1 MINYFLNISIFNYFL
16 VLVLN
21 LLLFY
26 VINFILVKKNILI
39 DLKKTSSHK
48 QLINTDL
55 VPVSGGLILLI
66 NCIIF
71 NIFDNLL
78 NQVLVLSLF
87 LIGLFADF
95 QKLESPI
102 KRLMMQTI
110 LVVVLV
116 KINQVFVRSIGIPFV
131 DIYLNQELIS
141 ILFTT
146 FCLLILIN
154 GSNFID
160 GANLQCSGYYFV
172 VLTILIYIK
181 SNILSNHDFEII
193 KVLYLYLFIFIL
205 FNFFNKSYLGDG
217 GSYLLSFIVGFIA
230 IKLQAI
236 TYISPYFIVLV
247 LWYPAF
253 ENFFSILRKTR
264 STNTKADQPDLLHFH
279 HLLFK
284 FLNNKLILSKNIS
297 SCLPSIIIN
306 LFNGVIFYIGSYFL
320 YSSIKL
326 IVLIMIC
333 VTVYVSLYFL
343 LLRTVKLEINNI

>member
-116 KINQVFVRSIGIPFV
+116 KINQVFV
-131 DIYLNQELIS
+131 
-141 ILFTT
+141 FT
-146 FCLLILIN
+146 
-154 GSNFID
+154 
-160 GANLQCSGYYFV
+160 
-172 VLTILIYIK
+172 
-181 SNILSNHDFEII
+181 
-193 KVLYLYLFIFIL
+193 
-205 FNFFNKSYLGDG
+205 
-217 GSYLLSFIVGFIA
+217 
-230 IKLQAI
+230 
-236 TYISPYFIVLV
+236 
-247 LWYPAF
+247 
-253 ENFFSILRKTR
+253 
-264 STNTKADQPDLLHFH
+264 
-279 HLLFK
+279 
-284 FLNNKLILSKNIS
+284 FLNKLKD
-297 SCLPSIIIN
+297 
-306 LFNGVIFYIGSYFL
+306 
-320 YSSIKL
+320 IK
-326 IVLIMIC
+326 
-333 VTVYVSLYFL
+333 
-343 LLRTVKLEINNI
+343 R

>member
-116 KINQVFVRSIGIPFV
+116 KINQVFVRSI
-131 DIYLNQELIS
+131 
-141 ILFTT
+141 
-146 FCLLILIN
+146 
-154 GSNFID
+154 
-160 GANLQCSGYYFV
+160 V
-172 VLTILIYIK
+172 V
-181 SNILSNHDFEII
+181 
-193 KVLYLYLFIFIL
+193 
-205 FNFFNKSYLGDG
+205 
-217 GSYLLSFIVGFIA
+217 
-230 IKLQAI
+230 
-236 TYISPYFIVLV
+236 
-247 LWYPAF
+247 
-253 ENFFSILRKTR
+253 
-264 STNTKADQPDLLHFH
+264 
-279 HLLFK
+279 
-284 FLNNKLILSKNIS
+284 
-297 SCLPSIIIN
+297 
-306 LFNGVIFYIGSYFL
+306 
-320 YSSIKL
+320 
-326 IVLIMIC
+326 
-333 VTVYVSLYFL
+333 
-343 LLRTVKLEINNI
+343 